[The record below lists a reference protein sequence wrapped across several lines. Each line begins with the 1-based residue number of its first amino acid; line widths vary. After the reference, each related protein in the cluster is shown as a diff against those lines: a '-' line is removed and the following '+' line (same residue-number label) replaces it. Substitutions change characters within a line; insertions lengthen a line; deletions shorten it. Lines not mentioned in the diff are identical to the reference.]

1 MSTDR
6 HALAP
11 GAQYQADEESAGG
24 VVIHDGRVAVIVPV
38 KRAMDGRRVLGLP
51 KGHADG
57 DEPPEQAA
65 RREVA
70 EETGTQAELI
80 EELGVVRYRYER
92 RGRMIDKAVRFYL
105 FRYLSGDLADH
116 DHEIEDASWMPLELA
131 AEKLTY
137 AGEREMVRRAIS
149 RAPLDR

>member
-1 MSTDR
+1 M
-6 HALAP
+6 
-11 GAQYQADEESAGG
+11 
-24 VVIHDGRVAVIVPV
+24 
-38 KRAMDGRRVLGLP
+38 
-51 KGHADG
+51 
-57 DEPPEQAA
+57 
-65 RREVA
+65 A